1 LFTNRGEGVF
11 DDLATGLQSGA
22 ISRRKAIKL
31 AGAALVATALGAV
44 FRSQDAQAADLED
57 ARRPCKTLS
66 CLGKCRRCKR
76 LHQCCRACHR
86 CRRSRVP
93 RV

>member
-1 LFTNRGEGVF
+1 VVTMKRGEGVF

-31 AGAALVATALGAV
+31 TGAALAATALGAV
-44 FRSQDAQAADLED
+44 FTPKDDAQAAELEG

-66 CLGKCRRCKR
+66 CLGKCRRCRR
-76 LHQCCRACHR
+76 LHQCCRACRR
-86 CRRSRVP
+86 CRSRM
-93 RV
+93 